1 MQSKNFMRKV
11 GKIMYLTEMEI
22 MDTPS
27 ALASTCDYFK
37 KCDGV
42 LDEFFTNHKQRK
54 FTVFGCGSSFMLAKS
69 TATLLASMPDTAASA
84 IPAGDYILNHDFW
97 KETVRNSIVI
107 LLSRSGMTSEMVWAI
122 KHIKKNL
129 DCPAISIT
137 MKADSALMPLCDL
150 NLVLDWCY
158 DESVCQTRTVT
169 NLYTASLLLAAKYA
183 GKDGLRESVLKATE
197 NSSAFQLKYRP
208 MLQKIADIDWNHVV
222 VLADGPVS
230 GIAEEGALAFTEIAM
245 LPGRCF
251 HLLDYR
257 HGPIVVSSD
266 KTLTLALLCPNE
278 AELQG
283 NMVRD
288 IITRG
293 SVVVTI
299 SDQAENLYGA
309 MEHIQISGVADFAAW
324 GVLFIYVAQM
334 TALLKALS
342 LEGNPDKPQGLESYI
357 SL

>member
-1 MQSKNFMRKV
+1 
-11 GKIMYLTEMEI
+11 MYLTEAEI
-22 MDTPS
+22 LDTPL

-37 KCDGV
+37 KRDGD
-42 LDEFFTNHKQRK
+42 LAKFFTNHRQRK
-54 FTVFGCGSSFMLAKS
+54 FTIFGCGSSFMLAKS
-69 TATLLASMPDTAASA
+69 AATLLAAMPDTAASA

-97 KETVRNSIVI
+97 QETVRGSIVI

-137 MKADSALMPLCDL
+137 MKADNDLAPLCDL

-183 GKDGLRESVLKATE
+183 GKDSLRESVLAAAE
-197 NSSAFQLKYRP
+197 NSSAFNLKYRP
-208 MLQKIADIDWNHVV
+208 MLQEIAALDWDQAV

-257 HGPIVVSSD
+257 HGPIVVSSG
-266 KTLTLALLCPNE
+266 KTLTLVLLRPGE
-278 AELQG
+278 GELQG
-283 NMVRD
+283 KMVQD
-288 IITRG
+288 VMARG
-293 SVVVTI
+293 SIVVTI

-309 MEHIQISGVADFAAW
+309 AAHVQITGVDDFAAW
-324 GVLFIYVAQM
+324 GILFIYVAQM
-334 TALLKALS
+334 TALLKALA
-342 LEGNPDKPQGLESYI
+342 LGGNPDQPKGLDPYI

>member
-1 MQSKNFMRKV
+1 
-11 GKIMYLTEMEI
+11 MYLTEAEI
-22 MDTPS
+22 LDTPL
-27 ALASTCDYFK
+27 ALASTCSYFK
-37 KCDGV
+37 KRDGD
-42 LDEFFTNHKQRK
+42 LAKFFTDHKQRK

-69 TATLLASMPDTAASA
+69 AATLLASMPDTAASA

-97 KETVRNSIVI
+97 LETVRGSVVI

-137 MKADSALMPLCDL
+137 MKADSDLAPLCDL

-183 GKDGLRESVLKATE
+183 GKDSLRESVLAAAE
-197 NSSAFQLKYRP
+197 NSGAFNLKYRP
-208 MLQKIADIDWNHVV
+208 MLQEIAAMDWDNVV

-257 HGPIVVSSD
+257 HGPIVVSGG
-266 KTLTLALLCPNE
+266 KTLTLVLLCPGE
-278 AELQG
+278 GELQG
-283 NMVRD
+283 KMVQD
-288 IITRG
+288 VMARG
-293 SVVVTI
+293 SIVVTI

-309 MEHIQISGVADFAAW
+309 AAHVQITGVEDFAAW
-324 GVLFIYVAQM
+324 GILFIYVAQM
-334 TALLKALS
+334 TALLKALA
-342 LEGNPDKPQGLESYI
+342 LGGNPDQPQGLDAYI